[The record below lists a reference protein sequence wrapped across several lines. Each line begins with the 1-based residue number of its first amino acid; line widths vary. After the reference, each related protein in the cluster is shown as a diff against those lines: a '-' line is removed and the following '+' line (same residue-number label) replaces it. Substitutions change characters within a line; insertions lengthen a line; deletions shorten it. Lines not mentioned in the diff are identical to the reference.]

1 MKNNHKQDLPN
12 VILGIDIS
20 EDSFPFRGKMSDGVL
35 IEVKAPKY
43 LDNHSECISFDLLH
57 KEGIVIHN
65 NGYNVTLYSVNALMP
80 DEAGILDAIP
90 MTREEFNKIL
100 PLLTEKKGSHGFI
113 SCEELK

>member
-43 LDNHSECISFDLLH
+43 LDNIS
-57 KEGIVIHN
+57 IVSA
-65 NGYNVTLYSVNALMP
+65 TP
-80 DEAGILDAIP
+80 
-90 MTREEFNKIL
+90 
-100 PLLTEKKGSHGFI
+100 PL
-113 SCEELK
+113 